1 MLGIVAVVAR
11 LRSSAVAPVLH
22 LRTVNPHV
30 ANLLD
35 GGGGSTPGKLLRAVA
50 ARAAGPAVDVL
61 TAGGGEKT
69 WHSGVSS
76 FAFQVAALTLPQQ
89 QLAARCV
96 IPRNEHC
103 RKR

>member
-30 ANLLD
+30 ANLLG
-35 GGGGSTPGKLLRAVA
+35 GGGGSSPGKLLNAVA
-50 ARAAGPAVDVL
+50 ARAAGPAVEVL
-61 TAGGGEKT
+61 TPADGEQT

-76 FAFQVAALTLPQQ
+76 FAFQVAA
-89 QLAARCV
+89 
-96 IPRNEHC
+96 
-103 RKR
+103 